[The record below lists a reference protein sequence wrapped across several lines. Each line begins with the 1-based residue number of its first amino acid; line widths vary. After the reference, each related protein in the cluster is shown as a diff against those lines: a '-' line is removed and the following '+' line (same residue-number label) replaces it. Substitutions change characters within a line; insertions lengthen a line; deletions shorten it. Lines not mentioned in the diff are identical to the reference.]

1 MAERSTCDMSR
12 MRWTRLVLSWLVS
25 VSLVL
30 VTSRLEAQ
38 PPGPVENPA
47 APLTP
52 QQRAALNHVLY
63 RSPQMTAFI
72 TRAKGAIESGDL
84 RNGLR
89 MLQQILGDP
98 RGAAD
103 RAAGGIAPSDSFAW
117 SETGLK
123 SQRREVLDIFESL
136 TDEQLETYERTY
148 GTLATEALQQAEASG
163 DLTQLQE
170 VVRRCWPTAA
180 GAQAIDRLATR
191 LLDRDQAETAARLW
205 NGLANSR
212 VHRFRVS
219 ESIFEKAAVAYLL
232 AGKSEAAEAMLRQQ
246 EARYGVRPLSVADL
260 ERELTSRVPQIG
272 GWPEEWTTPF
282 GSSGHNTVS
291 AGTTPWLEP
300 QWSQPLNSSPSFE
313 MLADWE
319 KRQVA
324 NEVESVAG
332 ATTPIVANGL
342 IVVRD
347 FDGVRA
353 CDPATGRI
361 VWRYDATL
369 SLSQLADAVLS
380 SRYLTSSW
388 SIMEMA
394 WVGNAAIGMV
404 SSDGDRVFAVDWVEF
419 SATAPATQKG
429 ARRYSGPTISALNRL
444 VCLPTSAG
452 TSEPASDGSPQR
464 VEPLWVAGGTPTPSP
479 TDQLGGHLFVGPP
492 IVSGDSVFVIVE
504 SGRDKELKLARL
516 DARTGQLQWMQTL
529 GIVEQPT
536 FSATDRLSRLSSCI
550 PAIGEGIAVCPTDA
564 GYLVGVDTVTGE
576 LLWMQTYFEM
586 RLPSRFG
593 STILREADGAFVGY
607 RDPPHIDD
615 GRVVYL
621 PRHSEELHC
630 YGLQSGEELWHVPR
644 EDGQYVG
651 AIRNGVAC
659 IVGKSTVRGV
669 SLDDGR
675 TLWKRRIGVTSG
687 RGVLTDDG
695 YLLPLKAGGVARIDL
710 MTGKRQ
716 GSNIVPALLN
726 RQFTR
731 SMSTDDAQLPRSSQE
746 VALARFGLVD
756 ESLDAELRPGNL
768 LLHDRQVFSVGPHTI
783 TAFPQADSLLLDL
796 RARRD
801 STQGPSVDP
810 FQLACLE
817 LLLGHQA
824 EGEDTLAELARQKQH
839 PQRTKARWMLR
850 NLILADLRRA
860 DDTLT
865 AARFRVRVQQF
876 QSLIDSPFDE
886 QQLLFEKV
894 RWEQRQGD
902 RDAVLQLLAGLSQ
915 VQLQSFLPQDD
926 GFESVVASSSL
937 SRSLI
942 RDALRIEADAGNNPL
957 RDTMNRDLLAAL
969 RSNSLPEMRRF
980 IELYGDSP
988 QAARIRNRLADRLIQ
1003 NGDVQAAELT
1013 LLPNLSLAER
1023 QEQAVAQI
1031 LYITLLTQEQLDGE
1045 AGRAL
1050 LDGLQNCRGVSIDH
1064 LRTDSL
1070 QSPLAVLAQRNRF
1083 TELESP
1089 VFDDFVAA
1097 FDRDRQAWSAYLD
1110 CQRPAWNVRQVV
1122 IRPRPFSAADPELV
1136 RLWTQTPRQLSLSDD
1151 KEFHL
1156 LHNGSYVNSWWK
1168 LVDRYAGIER
1178 GSIRVP
1184 SRPSIANAQA
1194 YRTIGH
1200 LVPVGAEASLTGIS
1214 LLEYRNQAPLW
1225 QFSFPPTQTAR
1236 ETLEPGPSTP
1246 TVCVFQTRKHL
1257 IAVDPRNGN
1266 VLWRRSDLDM
1276 ESGVTVDREFGL
1288 LGDDHVIVIFHR
1300 DQQSYTRLDALTGA
1314 ILNTGKLASDFRYG
1328 RAVFGRKLYHRS
1340 TIDDKGQQ
1348 FARIWDP
1355 LTETLE
1361 LDEPINGRLLD
1372 EENGDE
1378 LGLLD
1383 TNGRLRVYQMPDVR
1397 LLVDTD
1403 LGKSATQSVTTF
1415 KFFSD
1420 EERFYINLARP
1431 QPRRQQSAPR
1441 HYPVTNSLP
1450 SWPLDPG
1457 LLLAVDRVTGR
1468 IIWRRHVT
1476 HQSLLRLEQFDLPF
1490 FVGMSRVGQT
1500 NQAGSVQTLEVEVF
1514 DRATGETIGH
1524 ERNLMSDR
1532 FVHYQLNDNRGTL
1545 KLHGLSSSIEIDFRV
1560 PPPGILL
1567 EQRPL

>member
-1 MAERSTCDMSR
+1 
-12 MRWTRLVLSWLVS
+12 
-25 VSLVL
+25 
-30 VTSRLEAQ
+30 
-38 PPGPVENPA
+38 
-47 APLTP
+47 
-52 QQRAALNHVLY
+52 
-63 RSPQMTAFI
+63 MTAFI
-72 TRAKGAIESGDL
+72 ARAKGAIESGDL

-98 RGAAD
+98 RGVAD
-103 RAAGGIAPSDSFAW
+103 RAAGDVAPPDSFAW
-117 SETGLK
+117 SATGLK

-148 GTLATEALQQAEASG
+148 GTLAAEALQQAEASG
-163 DLTQLQE
+163 ELTQLQE

-191 LLDRDQAETAARLW
+191 LLDQEQAETAARLW
-205 NGLANSR
+205 SSLANSR
-212 VHRFRVS
+212 LHRFRVT
-219 ESIFEKAAVAYLL
+219 EAVFEKAAVAYLL
-232 AGKSEAAEAMLRQQ
+232 AGQSEPAEAMLRQQ
-246 EARYGVRPLSVADL
+246 EARYGVRPHSVADL
-260 ERELTSRVPQIG
+260 ERELTSRLPQIG
-272 GWPEEWTTPF
+272 GWPVEWTTPF
-282 GSSGHNTVS
+282 GSSRHNTVS

-300 QWSQPLNSSPSFE
+300 QWSQPLRSTPSFDI
-313 MLADWE
+313 LAEWE
-319 KRQVA
+319 NRQVA

-369 SLSQLADAVLS
+369 SLSQFAEDVLS
-380 SRYLTSSW
+380 SRYMTSSL

-404 SSDGDRVFAVDWVEF
+404 SSDGERVFAIDWVEF
-419 SATAPATQKG
+419 SAIAPAAPQG
-429 ARRYSGPTISALNRL
+429 ARPSGGPTISALNRL
-444 VCLPTSAG
+444 VCLPTSADNP
-452 TSEPASDGSPQR
+452 EPKSDGSPPR
-464 VEPLWVAGGTPTPSP
+464 VEPLWVAGGTPAPSP
-479 TDQLGGHLFVGPP
+479 ADQLGGHLFIGPP
-492 IVSGDSVFVIVE
+492 IVSGDSVFAIVE
-504 SGRDKELKLARL
+504 SARDKELKLIRL

-607 RDPPHIDD
+607 RDPPHIDE

-630 YGLQSGEELWHVPR
+630 YSLQNGEELWHVPR
-644 EDGQYVG
+644 DDDQYVG
-651 AIRNGVAC
+651 AIRNGVVC
-659 IVGKSTVRGV
+659 VVGKSTIRGV
-669 SLDDGR
+669 ALDDGR

-710 MTGKRQ
+710 LTGTRQ
-716 GSNIVPALLN
+716 GSNIVPALLS
-726 RQFTR
+726 RQFSR
-731 SMSTDDAQLPRSSQE
+731 SGAADDGHLPRSSRE
-746 VALARFGLVD
+746 AALARFGLVD
-756 ESLDAELRPGNL
+756 DSLDGELRPGNL
-768 LLHDRQVFSVGPHTI
+768 LLHDRQVFSVGPRTI

-796 RARRD
+796 RARRE
-801 STQGPSVDP
+801 STQSQSVDL

-817 LLLGHQA
+817 LVLGHQA
-824 EGEDTLAELARQKQH
+824 EGEDTLAELIGQAQH
-839 PQRTKARWMLR
+839 PQRAQARWMLR
-850 NLILADLRRA
+850 NQILAELRRA
-860 DDTLT
+860 DETLT
-865 AARFRVRVQQF
+865 ADRFRDRVQQF
-876 QSLIDSPFDE
+876 QGLIDSPVDE

-894 RWEQRQGD
+894 RWEQKQGD
-902 RDAVLQLLAGLSQ
+902 RNAVLQLLAGLSQ
-915 VQLQSFLPQDD
+915 VQLQSFFPQDD

-937 SRSLI
+937 SRGLI
-942 RDALRIEADAGNNPL
+942 RDALRIDTVAGKNPL
-957 RDTMNRDLLAAL
+957 RDAMNRDLLAAL
-969 RSNSLPEMRRF
+969 RSDSLPEMRRF

-1003 NGDVQAAELT
+1003 NGEVQAAELV
-1013 LLPNLSLAER
+1013 LLPNLNLADR

-1031 LYITLLTQEQLDGE
+1031 LYITLLTQEQLDSE
-1045 AGRAL
+1045 AGRGL
-1050 LDGLQNCRGVSIDH
+1050 LDGFRRSRGVSIEH
-1064 LRTDSL
+1064 LKTDGL
-1070 QSPLAVLAQRNRF
+1070 QSPLTVLVPGSRF
-1083 TELESP
+1083 AELESP

-1097 FDRDRQAWSAYLD
+1097 FDRGRQAWSAYLD
-1110 CQRPAWNVRQVV
+1110 RQRPAWDVRQVV
-1122 IRPRPFSAADPELV
+1122 VRPRQFSAADPELV

-1151 KEFHL
+1151 GEFQL

-1168 LVDRYAGIER
+1168 LVDRHAGIER

-1184 SRPSIANAQA
+1184 SRPNIANAEA
-1194 YRTIGH
+1194 YRSIGH
-1200 LVPVGAEASLTGIS
+1200 LLPVGAEASLTGIS
-1214 LLEYRNQAPLW
+1214 LLEYRNQTPLW

-1257 IAVDPRNGN
+1257 IAVEPRNGN

-1288 LGDDHVIVIFHR
+1288 LGDDRVIVIFHR

-1314 ILNTGKLASDFRYG
+1314 ILNTGKLAADFRYG

-1340 TIDDKGQQ
+1340 AINDEGQQ

-1361 LDEPINGRLLD
+1361 FDEPISSRLLD
-1372 EENGDE
+1372 EENGNE

-1383 TNGRLRVYQMPDVR
+1383 TNGRLRVYQMPDVK
-1397 LLVDTD
+1397 LLVDTN
-1403 LGKSATQSVTTF
+1403 LGRSATQTVTTF
-1415 KFFSD
+1415 RFFSD
-1420 EERFYINLARP
+1420 EERFYVNLARP
-1431 QPRRQQSAPR
+1431 QQRRQQNTPR
-1441 HYPVTNSLP
+1441 HYPVTDSLP

-1457 LLLAVDRVTGR
+1457 LLLAVDRYTGR
-1468 IIWRRHVT
+1468 ILWRREVT
-1476 HQSLLRLEQFDLPF
+1476 HKSLLRLEQFNLPF

-1500 NQAGSVQTLEVEVF
+1500 NRAGAVQTIEVEVF
-1514 DRATGETIGH
+1514 DRATGEIIGH
-1524 ERNLMSDR
+1524 ERNLVSDR
-1532 FVHYQLNDNRGTL
+1532 FVHCRLDESRGTL
-1545 KLHGLSSSIEIDFRV
+1545 ELHGLSSRIDLDFRM

-1567 EQRPL
+1567 QPRPL